1 MRNVAVIVV
10 RELRALARRPSAY
23 GMRGAFLGLPALA
36 WALALLIWGGEDG
49 VPILMTTSLVAMLL
63 VGFGGALAVS
73 DAISAERRQQTLG
86 LLLLTPLRPGQVLL
100 GKLASSGLQFALCLL
115 AVFPVMALSLLSGGV
130 TGAEVL
136 RQCGNLLA
144 VVFLGMGVGLFG
156 SALCRE
162 AKASAGLG
170 FFLMLL
176 IVLAPACAGVA
187 VVSAVGGFSP
197 PPILG
202 VLLGP
207 AFLAITA
214 LEEEVRRQT
223 IWLYVWNV
231 GGVLML
237 GLVFLLG
244 AWIAFA
250 IVWAR
255 EKNPQAATR
264 SLVHRKLGKKRP
276 GLLGKR
282 RRKLRFD
289 NGDNPYARLALAYG
303 KGSLFSQLSLWF
315 LAAIFLSFALT
326 PLVRGESYL
335 GTDWGGCALLTVILM
350 EIVVRWLVALEA
362 PRPIQTDRDSGMLEL
377 VLVTPLASEQVV
389 SGLRS
394 GLKSSLG
401 SKAKVLVGCHVL
413 QMFFMLDLFSSDPFE
428 VFRDDDWRLFLL
440 FHLGWVLG
448 DYYELRCLQVVGVWW
463 GLRSKSSMKVS
474 VWLFLVFCL
483 APVVLPLSVFVGNW
497 FSWNNAVAWM
507 IILWH
512 VGRFLWARCFAW
524 QSQRKLRS
532 LRQLAGD

>member
-1 MRNVAVIVV
+1 
-10 RELRALARRPSAY
+10 
-23 GMRGAFLGLPALA
+23 MRGVFLGLPALA
-36 WALALLIWGGEDG
+36 WALALLMTSEENG
-49 VPILMTTSLVAMLL
+49 VPILRTTSLVAMMMF
-63 VGFGGALAVS
+63 GFGGVLAVS

-115 AVFPVMALSLLSGGV
+115 SVFPVIALSLLSGGV

-162 AKASAGLG
+162 AKAAAGLG

-176 IVLAPACAGVA
+176 IVLTPAC
-187 VVSAVGGFSP
+187 VVIAIVGTMKGFSP
-197 PPILG
+197 PPIIG

-214 LEEEVRRQT
+214 SEEVVRQET
-223 IWLYVWNV
+223 IWWHVWNV
-231 GGVLML
+231 GGVLGL

-250 IVWAR
+250 LVWER
-255 EKNPQAATR
+255 EKNPQAAAR
-264 SLVHRKLGKKRP
+264 PFAQGRLGRKRLKFLG
-276 GLLGKR
+276 R
-282 RRKLRFD
+282 RRGGRQLRFGD
-289 NGDNPYARLALAYG
+289 GDNPYARLALAYG
-303 KGSLFSQLSLWF
+303 RGSLFSQLSVWF

-335 GTDWGGCALLTVILM
+335 DTDWGGFALLTVILM
-350 EIVVRWLVALEA
+350 EIVVRWLAALEA
-362 PRPIQTDRDSGMLEL
+362 PRLIQTDRDSGMLEL
-377 VLVTPLASEQVV
+377 VFVTPLSSKQVV

-394 GLKSSLG
+394 GLKPSLVR
-401 SKAKVLVGCHVL
+401 KVQGLVGCHVL
-413 QMFFMLDLFSSDPFE
+413 QMFFMLDLFSLDPFE
-428 VFRDDDWRLFLL
+428 VLRDDHWRLFLL
-440 FHLGWVLG
+440 FHLGWILG
-448 DYYELRCLQVVGVWW
+448 DYYELRCLQVAGLWW

-483 APVVLPLSVFVGNW
+483 APVVLPLSVFVGDP
-497 FSWNNAVAWM
+497 FSWSHAEWVW
-507 IILWH
+507 IILLWH
-512 VGRFLWARCFAW
+512 GGRFLWARAFAW
-524 QSQRKLRS
+524 QAQRKLRS
-532 LRQLAGD
+532 LRQLANDW